1 MTNTAENNKR
11 IAKNTLLL
19 YFRMLISVIV
29 GLYTSRVVLNTLGVE
44 DYGIYNVVGGI
55 VAMFSFLNTSMSG
68 ATSRFLT
75 YEMGKSISNQLNA
88 TFNSAMIIH
97 IGIAIII
104 LIIAETIGLWFLQ
117 NKLVIPEE
125 RMFAAH
131 IVYQFSILSMTINVT
146 QVPYNASIIAHEKM
160 GVYAYVELLNVSL
173 KLGIVFILLIGSF
186 DKLILYAILIFIVT
200 TIIAITYRIYCKKHF
215 KECHI
220 NWKLHSNIIKPMIS
234 FSCWDLYGNMTVSIR
249 QQGLTMLL
257 NMFYGPILNAAN
269 GIAMNVHGIILGF
282 ANNVITAF
290 RPQIIKQYAE
300 NNIQNMSTLVVNAT
314 KFTLCLYLLIA
325 IPLFIEID
333 YVLKLW
339 LKTVPEHTTFFLRII
354 LICSFFKL
362 GSNIINIPIHA
373 TGKIKK
379 LSFISGSFFLL
390 SIPILYILMKL
401 DMGSDL
407 SYCALIPID
416 LLIALVSTII
426 AKSLIKNLKIKE
438 IFQHGYLLNI
448 GLIICAG
455 TGGYLIHTRFDAG
468 LFRLILTTITS
479 TLISINYIYFV
490 LLSKKQKEIA
500 LKKIKIKLNS
510 LQNGK
515 N

>member
-19 YFRMLISVIV
+19 YFRMLISVII

-75 YEMGKSISNQLNA
+75 YEMGKTTSNKLHE
-88 TFNSAMIIH
+88 TFSSAILIH

-117 NKLVIPEE
+117 NKLIIPEE

-131 IVYQFSILSMTINVT
+131 LVYQFSILSMIINVT

-215 KECHI
+215 KECTI
-220 NWKLHSNIIKPMIS
+220 KWKIHLNIIKPLLS

-249 QQGLTMLL
+249 QEGLTMLL
-257 NMFYGPILNAAN
+257 NIFYGPILNAAN

-282 ANNVITAF
+282 AYNVITAF

-300 NNIQNMSTLVVNAT
+300 NNIQNMSSLVVNAT

-325 IPLFIEID
+325 IPLFTEID

-339 LKTVPEHTTFFLRII
+339 LKTVPDHTAFFLRII

-390 SIPILYILMKL
+390 SIPILYIFMKL
-401 DMGSDL
+401 NMGSDL
-407 SYCALIPID
+407 SYCMLIPID

-426 AKSLIKNLKIKE
+426 AKNLIKQLNLKE
-438 IFQHGYLLNI
+438 IFQYGYLSNI

-455 TGGYLIHTRFDAG
+455 IGAYFIHTTFNTSF
-468 LFRLILTTITS
+468 FRLILTTSTS
-479 TLISINYIYFV
+479 TLISIIYIYFII
-490 LLSKKQKEIA
+490 LSKEQQNIIIQ
-500 LKKIKIKLNS
+500 KIKTKIN
-510 LQNGK
+510 
-515 N
+515 

>member
-19 YFRMLISVIV
+19 YFRMLISVII

-75 YEMGKSISNQLNA
+75 YEMGKTTSNKLHE
-88 TFNSAMIIH
+88 TFSSAILIH

-117 NKLVIPEE
+117 NKLIIPEE

-131 IVYQFSILSMTINVT
+131 LVYQFSILSMIINVT

-215 KECHI
+215 KECTI
-220 NWKLHSNIIKPMIS
+220 KWKLHLNIIKPMLS

-249 QQGLTMLL
+249 QEGLTMLL
-257 NMFYGPILNAAN
+257 NIFYGPILNAAN

-282 ANNVITAF
+282 AYNVITAF

-300 NNIQNMSTLVVNAT
+300 NNIQNMSSLVVNAT

-325 IPLFIEID
+325 IPLFTEID

-339 LKTVPEHTTFFLRII
+339 LKTVPDHTAFFLRII

-390 SIPILYILMKL
+390 SIPILYIFMKL
-401 DMGSDL
+401 NMGSDL
-407 SYCALIPID
+407 SYCMLIPID

-426 AKSLIKNLKIKE
+426 AKNLIKQLNLKE
-438 IFQHGYLLNI
+438 IFQYGYLSNI

-455 TGGYLIHTRFDAG
+455 IGAYFIHTTFNTSF
-468 LFRLILTTITS
+468 FRLILTTSTS
-479 TLISINYIYFV
+479 TLISIIYIYFII
-490 LLSKKQKEIA
+490 LSKEQQNIIIQ
-500 LKKIKIKLNS
+500 KIKTKIN
-510 LQNGK
+510 
-515 N
+515 

>member
-19 YFRMLISVIV
+19 YFRMLISVII

-75 YEMGKSISNQLNA
+75 YEMGKTTSNKLHE
-88 TFNSAMIIH
+88 TFSSAILIH

-117 NKLVIPEE
+117 NKLIIPEE

-131 IVYQFSILSMTINVT
+131 LVYQFSILSMIINVT

-215 KECHI
+215 KECTI
-220 NWKLHSNIIKPMIS
+220 KWKLHLNIIKPMLS

-249 QQGLTMLL
+249 QEGLTMLL
-257 NMFYGPILNAAN
+257 NIFYGPILNAAN

-282 ANNVITAF
+282 AYNVITAF

-300 NNIQNMSTLVVNAT
+300 NNIQNMSSLVVNAT

-325 IPLFIEID
+325 IPLFTEID

-339 LKTVPEHTTFFLRII
+339 LKTVPDHTAFFLRII

-390 SIPILYILMKL
+390 SIPILYTIL
-401 DMGSDL
+401 
-407 SYCALIPID
+407 
-416 LLIALVSTII
+416 
-426 AKSLIKNLKIKE
+426 
-438 IFQHGYLLNI
+438 
-448 GLIICAG
+448 
-455 TGGYLIHTRFDAG
+455 R
-468 LFRLILTTITS
+468 
-479 TLISINYIYFV
+479 
-490 LLSKKQKEIA
+490 
-500 LKKIKIKLNS
+500 
-510 LQNGK
+510 
-515 N
+515 